1 MDLIQKCSDINS
13 IIPVQINAQ
22 KENEIFNGDKKAK
35 ENDKKTKGR
44 YNNKKRH
51 LSDTAIFSGPKYP
64 RENEPFDKNLRLF
77 MMSDRCG
84 RRSAICSRID
94 KIYYN
99 RQLVN
104 FMEYLLREDYIKN
117 FLL

>member
-1 MDLIQKCSDINS
+1 LDLIQKCSDIK
-13 IIPVQINAQ
+13 PVQI
-22 KENEIFNGDKKAK
+22 KEEIVDKEK

-44 YNNKKRH
+44 FNNKKRH
-51 LSDTAIFSGPKYP
+51 LSDTAIFSGSKYP

-77 MMSDRCG
+77 MMSDRSG

>member
-1 MDLIQKCSDINS
+1 MIQKCSDIK
-13 IIPVQINAQ
+13 PVQINVLQ
-22 KENEIFNGDKKAK
+22 KEEIVDGDKK